1 MDDRLRLLL
10 WHWGRRGGGP
20 RYTMELARALAGR
33 EDLELH
39 LSLSRQSELF
49 AETASLGSPSYHID
63 TYESLSAFAYRSAQ
77 LPMIRRR
84 FARYLRDSRIDVV
97 LCTMDHLWN
106 AFVAPAIRR
115 CGASYLL
122 TVHDAERH
130 PGEDLRVRQWLLRRD
145 IALADGAL
153 TLTNAVRERLAA
165 RYGFPEQRIWV
176 APHGSFGDGSEAHPR
191 TLPVGRP
198 LRLLFFGRIL
208 PYKGLELLLD
218 AYARIRQGGSPVTLE
233 IWGQG
238 DLSPYRAKL
247 SALPD
252 VTVVNRWIDEAE
264 IGDILRHADLCVLP
278 YREASQSGVVA
289 ASVATGLPVVA
300 TPVGGLR
307 EQVPDGIAGV
317 VAQAVTADA
326 VAEAILMVI
335 GDPSRYAA
343 LSRGALEMA
352 ASELNWERIAG
363 KVSDAV
369 HGLHGLG
376 RR

>member
-20 RYTMELARALAGR
+20 RYTMELARALASR
-33 EDLELH
+33 DDLALH

-49 AETASLGSPSYHID
+49 AETALLGSPSHHID
-63 TYESLSAFAYRSAQ
+63 TYDSPLAFALRSGQ
-77 LPMIRRR
+77 LPLIRRR

-97 LCTMDHLWN
+97 LCTMDHLWS

-153 TLTNAVRERLAA
+153 TLTNVVRERLAERHA
-165 RYGFPEQRIWV
+165 FPQQRIWV
-176 APHGSFGDGSEAHPR
+176 APHGSFGDGTVAQPR
-191 TLPVGRP
+191 ILPADRP

-208 PYKGLELLLD
+208 PYKGLDLLLD
-218 AYARIRQGGSPVTLE
+218 AYALIRQNGPPVTLE
-233 IWGQG
+233 VWGQG
-238 DLSPYRAKL
+238 DLGPYRQRL

-252 VTVVNRWIDEAE
+252 VTVVNRWIHEAE
-264 IGDILRHADLCVLP
+264 IGDILRCADLCVLP

-300 TPVGGLR
+300 TPVGGLQ
-307 EQVPDGIAGV
+307 EQVSDGVTGV
-317 VAQAVTADA
+317 VARAVTADA
-326 VAEAILMVI
+326 IADAVRMVI
-335 GDPSRYAA
+335 SDPSRYAT
-343 LSRGALEMA
+343 LSRGALEVA
-352 ASELNWERIAG
+352 ASELNWEGIAE
-363 KVSDAV
+363 KVSGAV
-369 HGLHGLG
+369 HSLHHLG